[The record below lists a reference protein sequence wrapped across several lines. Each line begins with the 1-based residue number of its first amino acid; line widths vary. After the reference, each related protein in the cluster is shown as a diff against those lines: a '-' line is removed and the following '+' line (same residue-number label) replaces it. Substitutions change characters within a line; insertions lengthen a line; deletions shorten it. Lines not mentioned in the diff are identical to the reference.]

1 MIYGLIIAFML
12 LALLVTTY
20 KWLTAHTEKTFYLIN
35 QEGDANGNTIY
46 KLYIVTD
53 SGGRQYIGKFDNV
66 DTAKAKIA
74 ALISKQQK
82 KQKHFLSLLL
92 SLRCTARIC
101 K

>member
-12 LALLVTTY
+12 LALLVTTH
-20 KWLTAHTEKTFYLIN
+20 KWLTAHTEKTFYSIN

-74 ALISKQQK
+74 ALKEK
-82 KQKHFLSLLL
+82 AAKEAEALLK
-92 SLRCTARIC
+92 STIKTEVYREDM
-101 K
+101 